1 MVDVRVEVLTRLQH
15 IVQVHASP
23 PSPSPSPSPH
33 PLQPSVRPSLM
44 MNNAVRSP
52 DEQPQAPAPPRTPYS
67 RRASVCTP
75 LMMHSKSVRPSLM
88 SG

>member
-44 MNNAVRSP
+44 MNNAVRGP
-52 DEQPQAPAPPRTPYS
+52 DEQ
-67 RRASVCTP
+67 
-75 LMMHSKSVRPSLM
+75 
-88 SG
+88 